1 MRSRLSLLVL
11 FTLFALSSCF
21 KISEVLD
28 YTVMGFKKVAA
39 KFGEKIWIKNNTE
52 SEETVM
58 ESTDIVMT
66 PEIYKA
72 GLDTILDLTKN
83 PQRQK

>member
-1 MRSRLSLLVL
+1 
-11 FTLFALSSCF
+11 
-21 KISEVLD
+21 
-28 YTVMGFKKVAA
+28 MGFKKVAA